1 MTYRYIS
8 YVKSEIF
15 HIWRTNAWFLK
26 PFVER
31 VEENHI
37 YDLVKTTVK
46 TTVKTR
52 TL

>member
-1 MTYRYIS
+1 MTYRYVS
-8 YVKSEIF
+8 YLKSEIF

-37 YDLVKTTVK
+37 YDLVKPNSTVK
-46 TTVKTR
+46 AR